1 MNDSTAGIIT
11 IAVAIII
18 VVAFGSFV
26 FVVGHVPNTTD
37 YPHKTTAEPSPYG
50 GPCIDKQSLH
60 DSNMTCSTLDS
71 ILQPAK

>member
-1 MNDSTAGIIT
+1 MNDSTAYIIT
-11 IAVAIII
+11 IVVGIVI

-50 GPCIDKQSLH
+50 GPCIDEQSLQ
-60 DSNMTCSTLDS
+60 DSNMTCSTS
-71 ILQPAK
+71 HAILQPAK

>member
-1 MNDSTAGIIT
+1 MNDSTVGIIT
-11 IAVAIII
+11 IVVGIII

-37 YPHKTTAEPSPYG
+37 YPHKTTAEPSSYPG
-50 GPCIDKQSLH
+50 LCIDQQSLH
-60 DSNMTCSTLDS
+60 DYNMTCSTLHA